1 MNIILLG
8 PQGSGKGTQARLLVE
23 KYGFNYFESG
33 AYLRK
38 MGEMYPEIKKIMDSG
53 QLVPDKE
60 FTSYLT
66 AYLDSENM
74 YDGIIFDGFPRTL
87 DQYNFLKIWLEQKQ
101 VKMDLVFVIEIS
113 EDETVRRLGGRK
125 LDPKTGK
132 IYNLITEKLP
142 EGVDKNSLVQRDDDK
157 EEAIKKRLEIYNTKT
172 VELVSEISKK
182 SKVVKINGE
191 RSVEE
196 IHSEISSIID
206 QLQK

>member
-1 MNIILLG
+1 
-8 PQGSGKGTQARLLVE
+8 
-23 KYGFNYFESG
+23 
-33 AYLRK
+33 

>member
-87 DQYNFLKIWLEQKQ
+87 DQYNFLKILLEQKQ